1 MRFLPGEMDGYV
13 IWMVFWAKTRAFF
26 EHEVLLELFL
36 FFFKREIMLFSREN
50 FGFQMIDDFG
60 RSQMIS
66 EIE

>member
-1 MRFLPGEMDGYV
+1 MVGFSGQKHEFCFLKKM
-13 IWMVFWAKTRAFF
+13 FFF

-36 FFFKREIMLFSREN
+36 FFFNREIMLFSREN
-50 FGFQMIDDFG
+50 FGFQMIDFR